1 MKMKKALIIVFLVSM
16 LSVILAGC
24 GGTDSNNGAAQ
35 NQSEPAS
42 TEAAQENTGSK
53 EKFEL
58 NLAIWD
64 EKLKD
69 TVNQVIEIYKQDHPE
84 ADVQVTVTP
93 VKDYWTKTQSSL
105 VGGDGPDLFM
115 MNGPNFNKFASLGLL
130 SDLQPLIEKDG
141 VDTSVYPQ
149 GINELY
155 KLDGHAYGIPFYL
168 GSVGLFY
175 NKELFDQAGVPYP
188 DESWTWDTLKEKAAL
203 LTDKAANKYGYIAVN
218 ADQIGYYPLIHQA
231 GGSVISADKKTSGLD
246 SEGTIKAIQFMKD
259 LMDQGIS
266 PSAQQQLETEAL
278 QIFGSGNAAMYPGG
292 SFDAFNLNKLLG
304 DKLGV
309 TVLPSGEQSGF
320 YVHGSSWVINKQS
333 KHQQEA
339 WELLNL
345 LAGKAGQELLGKN
358 AINFPAYTDYV
369 DLWAQSIPSLDM
381 KAFVVSLPDA
391 VAYPVSQNTSE
402 WQKVMAASITEA
414 LTGAVP
420 VEEALS
426 KAAQQM
432 NEILS
437 RDK

>member
-1 MKMKKALIIVFLVSM
+1 MKNALIIVFLVSM

-24 GGTDSNNGAAQ
+24 GGTDSNNGASQ

-42 TEAAQENTGSK
+42 TEAVQENTGSK
-53 EKFEL
+53 EKSKL

-84 ADVQVTVTP
+84 ADVQVTITP

-105 VGGDGPDLFM
+105 VGGEGPDLFM

-130 SDLQPLIEKDG
+130 SDLQPLIEKNG

-168 GSVGLFY
+168 GSIGLFY

-231 GGSVISADKKTSGLD
+231 GGSVISADKKTSGLN

-339 WELLNL
+339 WKLLNL
-345 LAGKAGQELLGKN
+345 LTGKAGQELLGKN

-414 LTGAVP
+414 LTGTVP